1 MWANVPE
8 GERVDQKG
16 VSKSKILD
24 DQNKIEALN
33 GVINEMGTLIDVG
46 MVGTLILEEIQN
58 ADKDDD
64 DEESF
69 RVIKEKR
76 RNCD

>member
-1 MWANVPE
+1 MIAVISEARKDFNSKVAKRMWANVPE

-46 MVGTLILEEIQN
+46 MVGTLILEEI
-58 ADKDDD
+58 
-64 DEESF
+64 
-69 RVIKEKR
+69 
-76 RNCD
+76 